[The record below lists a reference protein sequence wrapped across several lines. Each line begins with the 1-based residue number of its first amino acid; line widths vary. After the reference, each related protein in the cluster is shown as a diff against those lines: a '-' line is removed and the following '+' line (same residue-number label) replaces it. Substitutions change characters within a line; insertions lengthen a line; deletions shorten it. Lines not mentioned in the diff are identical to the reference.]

1 MSTENTD
8 NELSLDDIFSRD
20 RQRDGLNKEAVRLP
34 FKFLKLYTRE
44 DKHIFFGRDSEID
57 EIFRRFYSGKLLLV
71 YGKSGTG
78 KSSLIN
84 CGLISE
90 NSEGRYFSDRYTLR
104 GKRI

>member
-20 RQRDGLNKEAVRLP
+20 RQSDGLNKEAVRLP
-34 FKFLKLYTRE
+34 FKFLNSISEKINISSLAGTTKLMRYSE
-44 DKHIFFGRDSEID
+44 DFIPGNCYWFMVNQGA
-57 EIFRRFYSGKLLLV
+57 
-71 YGKSGTG
+71 G

-84 CGLISE
+84 CGIDFE
-90 NSEGRYFSDRYTLR
+90 DSEGRYFSDRYTLR